1 MSVSKRRERL
11 WQKKKNQW
19 DMVKHSLHESL
30 AADFVTDCIPEA
42 RTL

>member
-19 DMVKHSLHESL
+19 NMVKAVLVDAFDRAVHRAFDKVWS
-30 AADFVTDCIPEA
+30 D
-42 RTL
+42 